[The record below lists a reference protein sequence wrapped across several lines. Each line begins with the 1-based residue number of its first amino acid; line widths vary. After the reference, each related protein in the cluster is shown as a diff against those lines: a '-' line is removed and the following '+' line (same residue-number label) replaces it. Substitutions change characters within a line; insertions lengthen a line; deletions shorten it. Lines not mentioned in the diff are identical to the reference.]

1 MKIITLF
8 SVALAFYYV
17 VGTSAQKSI
26 QELNADDAEAL
37 QEKFKSFTK
46 NTKCVANDEACI
58 GKDFAQCVTTVEN
71 GKNVDKFVTTS
82 CGNLEC
88 VVLPL
93 VLKRG
98 TSITCATKQE
108 QKRRLDEA
116 RSSKKTAGNNPS
128 KRSPKKSTPNDIT
141 KIRKLNADD
150 ADALEKKFKTFKP
163 DQKCSPNETACIN
176 GQFAKCTDTVVDG
189 SVKPRFSLQS
199 CAAGLKCFVLPLV
212 NSRGTSITCVIDKK
226 YDYLVIGG
234 GSGGLASARRAGQYG
249 AKVGLIESSGRL
261 GGTCVNVGCVPK
273 KIMFNT
279 AMIAEALHDAKQY
292 GFDLNSVPKF
302 NWNYLK
308 QKRDAYI
315 QRLNGIYERNLLKDN
330 VDYIHGK
337 ASFISKNVV
346 RVVNQGNVMEVE
358 AKKILIATGG
368 YPHVPVDTIPGAELG
383 ITSDGFF
390 SLEEQPNKVLVVGT
404 GYIGVELAG
413 VFNALGTNTTLVTR
427 SGEIL
432 RTFDPIIKDVLLEQ
446 TKSEGIRL
454 LTHSHVHSV
463 SRDNPGSSLKVK
475 LSSKETNETTEEF
488 DVILWAIGRKP
499 HIEGLNLDH
508 IGIKLNEK
516 GYIYTD
522 EYQNTVV
529 EDIYA
534 LGDVCGVAQL
544 TPVAIG
550 AGRRLSDRLF
560 GPSKFAKAKLDYNN
574 IPTVV
579 FHGTCGAVGLT
590 EPEARNKYGEE
601 NVKTYTSKFVNLY
614 NSMTKHK
621 PATAYK
627 LVVVGEEEKVVG
639 VHIVGR
645 DSAEILQGF
654 SVAVKMGATKEDFD
668 STVAIHPTAAEE
680 LVTMR

>member
-1 MKIITLF
+1 M
-8 SVALAFYYV
+8 
-17 VGTSAQKSI
+17 
-26 QELNADDAEAL
+26 
-37 QEKFKSFTK
+37 
-46 NTKCVANDEACI
+46 
-58 GKDFAQCVTTVEN
+58 
-71 GKNVDKFVTTS
+71 
-82 CGNLEC
+82 
-88 VVLPL
+88 P
-93 VLKRG
+93 
-98 TSITCATKQE
+98 
-108 QKRRLDEA
+108 
-116 RSSKKTAGNNPS
+116 P
-128 KRSPKKSTPNDIT
+128 
-141 KIRKLNADD
+141 
-150 ADALEKKFKTFKP
+150 
-163 DQKCSPNETACIN
+163 
-176 GQFAKCTDTVVDG
+176 
-189 SVKPRFSLQS
+189 
-199 CAAGLKCFVLPLV
+199 
-212 NSRGTSITCVIDKK
+212 VIDKK

-249 AKVGLIESSGRL
+249 AKVGLIESTGRL

-292 GFDLNSVPKF
+292 GFDLNSAPKF

-315 QRLNGIYERNLLKDN
+315 QRLNGIYEKNLLKDN

-346 RVVNQGNVMEVE
+346 RVVNQGNIMEVE

-368 YPHVPVDTIPGAELG
+368 YPYVPADTIPGAELG

-463 SRDNPGSSLKVK
+463 SRDNPGASLKVK
-475 LSSKETNETTEEF
+475 LTSKETNETTEEF

-499 HIEGLNLDH
+499 HIEGLNLDQ

-522 EYQNTVV
+522 EYQNTVI

-560 GPSKFAKAKLDYNN
+560 GPPKFSKAKLDYNN

-590 EPEARNKYGEE
+590 EPEARNKYGEQ

-614 NSMTKHK
+614 NSMTEHK